1 MMRRGNQA
9 VTGTTD
15 MPRSASSADAIG
27 KHLWHVSCAWEAM
40 LVGDIDSLSNHLEL
54 EVWGS

>member
-1 MMRRGNQA
+1 
-9 VTGTTD
+9 VTDTTD

-27 KHLWHVSCAWEAM
+27 KHLWRVSCAWEAM
-40 LVGDIDSLSNHLEL
+40 LAGDIDSLSNHLEL